1 MSETTTCSAKKC
13 PLPAEEHAD
22 LCVLHIPRDGKN
34 RQELKEAL
42 AKIDEAGIIRIRDL
56 YLVDAD
62 LTGINLYLK
71 NLQYSDLTG
80 ASLQNARLR
89 KVGFDFSKLDEVNFE
104 SAILEKCDL
113 RRATSARDIKWFE
126 VILDGVQ
133 IPSFSHVGLHT
144 VYEDG
149 EDADLTRAQFVFRQ
163 FKEGYKNQGDHDAS
177 GLFYEREMDMNR
189 RSGGLLERAWLTLL
203 WVLCGYGEKPMRS
216 VAAFFVTIFGFAV
229 GFYFCDLRGP
239 EGPIRYDYFKSLY
252 FSVVTFTSLGYG
264 DVTPRGFARFLA
276 GSEAL
281 LGVFLISLFVF
292 VFCRRMVR

>member
-1 MSETTTCSAKKC
+1 MNEHPNCTAPDC
-13 PLPAEEHAD
+13 PLLAEENAD
-22 LCVLHIPRDGKN
+22 LCVLHNPRRGKE
-34 RQELKEAL
+34 RGPLLAAFKQLQEL
-42 AKIDEAGIIRIRDL
+42 GVIRIRDL

-62 LTGINLYLK
+62 MSGINLHLK

-80 ASLQNARLR
+80 ASLQNARLN

-113 RRATSARDIKWFE
+113 RRATSARNIKWFE
-126 VILDGVQ
+126 VILDSVQ
-133 IPSFSHVGLHT
+133 IPSFSHVGLHSA
-144 VYEDG
+144 YDDG
-149 EDADLTRAQFVFRQ
+149 EDADPVRAQFVFRQ

-177 GLFYEREMDMNR
+177 GLFYEREMDMKR
-189 RSGGLLERAWLTLL
+189 KTGSLVERSWLTLL
-203 WVLCGYGEKPMRS
+203 WALCGYGEKPLRS
-216 VAAFFVTIFGFAV
+216 VAAFFVTIFAFGG

-239 EGPIRYDYFKSLY
+239 DGPIRYDYLKSLY

>member
-1 MSETTTCSAKKC
+1 MTDAQTCGAKDC
-13 PLPAEEHAD
+13 PLAAEAHAD
-22 LCVLHIPRDGKN
+22 LCILHNPRDGK
-34 RQELKEAL
+34 EHEAL
-42 AKIDEAGIIRIRDL
+42 IDAFRKIDEAGIIRIRDL

-62 LTGINLYLK
+62 LSGINLNLK

-80 ASLQNARLR
+80 ASLQNARLN
-89 KVGFDFSKLDEVNFE
+89 KVGFDFSNLDEVNFE

-126 VILDGVQ
+126 VILDSVQ
-133 IPSFSHVGLHT
+133 IPTFSHVGLHS

-149 EDADLTRAQFVFRQ
+149 EESDLNKAQFVFRQ

-177 GLFYEREMDMNR
+177 GLFYEREMDMKR
-189 RSGGLLERAWLTLL
+189 RTGKPFERAWLTLL
-203 WVLCGYGEKPMRS
+203 WAVCGYGEKPMRS
-216 VAAFFVTIFGFAV
+216 VAAFFVTIFGFAC

-239 EGPIRYDYFKSLY
+239 EGPIQYDYLKSLY

>member
-1 MSETTTCSAKKC
+1 MTQPTTCHAPDC
-13 PLPAEEHAD
+13 PLPSEAGAD
-22 LCVLHIPRDGKN
+22 LCILHNPRDGK
-34 RQELKEAL
+34 ECGPLL
-42 AKIDEAGIIRIRDL
+42 AAFQTLDEAGIIRIRDL

-62 LTGINLYLK
+62 LSGINLHLK

-80 ASLQNARLR
+80 ASLQNARLN
-89 KVGFDFSKLDEVNFE
+89 KVGFDFSKLDGINFE

-133 IPSFSHVGLHT
+133 IPNFSHVGLHT
-144 VYEDG
+144 TYEDG
-149 EDADLTRAQFVFRQ
+149 ENEDLIRAQFVFRQ

-177 GLFYEREMDMNR
+177 GLFYEREMDMKR
-189 RSGGLLERAWLTLL
+189 RNGAPFERLWLTML
-203 WVLCGYGEKPMRS
+203 WAVCGYGEKPLRS
-216 VAAFFVTIFGFAV
+216 VGAFFLTIFGFAF

-239 EGPIRYDYFKSLY
+239 EGPIRYDYLKSLY

>member
-1 MSETTTCSAKKC
+1 MSDTHPCSANKC
-13 PLPAEEHAD
+13 PLPAEDHAD
-22 LCVLHIPRDGKN
+22 LCVLHTPRDGKK
-34 RQELKEAL
+34 RDELLEAF
-42 AKIDEAGIIRIRDL
+42 AQIDKAGVIRIRDL

-62 LTGINLYLK
+62 LSGINLHLK
-71 NLQYSDLTG
+71 NLQFSNLTG
-80 ASLQNARLR
+80 ASLQNARLN

-126 VILDGVQ
+126 VIFDGVQ

-144 VYEDG
+144 IYEEG
-149 EDADLTRAQFVFRQ
+149 EEADLSRAQFVFRQ

-177 GLFYEREMDMNR
+177 GLFYEREMDMKR
-189 RSGGLLERAWLTLL
+189 RTGKFLERAWLTML
-203 WVLCGYGEKPMRS
+203 WALCGYGEKPMRS
-216 VAAFFVTIFGFAV
+216 VAAFFVTIFGFAF
-229 GFYFCDLRGP
+229 GYYFCELRGP
-239 EGPIRYDYFKSLY
+239 SGLIRYDYLKSLY